1 MINAL
6 LSGVTGLKAH
16 QTMLDVAGNNLSNV
30 NTTGYKDSQVS
41 FSSMLSDTLR
51 DGAAPTAAL
60 GGTNPMQIGNGVRIA
75 AIARNM
81 SQGSLVNTG
90 NPLDIAIEGAGYFT
104 LHDGQQ
110 ELYTRVGAFAVDSDY
125 YLVDPSTGYRVQRIG
140 DIGVSEGFQNMT
152 DNSIRIPYDK
162 ALAAQETTQLRLA
175 GNLSADA
182 YNPSRQILSSEMEY
196 TQGESVVN
204 DSVRF
209 DQLDQAVDLDAA
221 DTLTVTGTR
230 RDGSDVDVTIDLYN
244 AGESRFKTIREVFDE
259 VDAEYANPADAS
271 DQWSS
276 MKLVNGEMRLE
287 DAQAGYSQTD
297 ILLTYN
303 AADSGTLELPT
314 YFKIIQ
320 AGGEATKQIN
330 MELFDLQGNSHQA
343 SAFFVKQDAQNQW
356 DLVLG
361 TISGGGVKLDDRRI
375 RGISFLANGSFAG
388 MNESIGDD
396 AEWRIYYP
404 NDIDSQRT
412 VSFDFGDVGEFG
424 GLTQFGGPSTAAPS
438 SQNGYAAGWLSS
450 LSVGQDGVLVGVFTN
465 GVRID
470 VAALKL
476 ATFRNPAGLKDEG
489 DGYFT
494 PSANSGDPVP
504 SQALEGGTGTVHGG
518 SLEKSNVDVAAEF
531 VHLIEAQN
539 GFQANARTITI
550 SNEVLQELSQLIR

>member
-16 QTMLDVAGNNLSNV
+16 QTMLDVSGNNLSNV
-30 NTTGYKDSQVS
+30 NTTGFKGSQVS
-41 FSSMLSDTLR
+41 FASMLSDTLR
-51 DGAAPTAAL
+51 DGAAPTTAL
-60 GGTNPMQIGNGVRIA
+60 GGTNPMQIGNGVSVA
-75 AIARNM
+75 SIARDM

-90 NPLDIAIEGAGYFT
+90 NPLDTAIEGAGYFT
-104 LHDGQQ
+104 LYDGQQ
-110 ELYTRVGAFAVDSDY
+110 ELYTRSGGFAVDSDY

-140 DIGVSEGFQNMT
+140 DIGVSEGFQDIT

-162 ALAAQETTQLRLA
+162 ALAAQETTVVNFA

-182 YNPSRQILSSEMEY
+182 YNPTKHVLTSETEY
-196 TQGESVVN
+196 TQDESVVN
-204 DSVRF
+204 DSVQL
-209 DQLDQAVDLDAA
+209 DQLDQTSGLDQG
-221 DTLTVTGTR
+221 DTIRVQGTR
-230 RDGSDVDVTIDLYN
+230 KDGTAVDVTIDLYN
-244 AGESRFKTIREVFDE
+244 AGEARFKTIREVFDE
-259 VDAEYANPADAS
+259 IDAAYDNPAD
-271 DQWSS
+271 DTDNWSN
-276 MKLVNGEMRLE
+276 MKLVNGEFRLV
-287 DAQAGYSQTD
+287 DADAGYSQTEID
-297 ILLTYN
+297 IAYTPN
-303 AADSGTLELPT
+303 AGGTFELPT
-314 YFKIIQ
+314 YWKILQ
-320 AGGEATKQIN
+320 AGGEASKQVN
-330 MELFDLQGNSHQA
+330 VELFDLQGNSHQA
-343 SAFFVKQDAQNQW
+343 SAFFVKQDRENTW

-361 TISGGGVKLDDRRI
+361 TMGGEGVKFDDRRI

-388 MNESIGDD
+388 MDETIGDD
-396 AEWRIYYP
+396 PEWRVYYP

-412 VSFDFGDVGEFG
+412 VTFDLGEVGEFG
-424 GLTQFGGPSTAAPS
+424 GLTQFGGPSTAATS
-438 SQNGYAAGWLSS
+438 SQDGYTAGWLSS

-465 GVRID
+465 GVRVD

-518 SLEKSNVDVAAEF
+518 ALEKSNVDVAGEF

-550 SNEVLQELSQLIR
+550 SNEVLQELAQLIR